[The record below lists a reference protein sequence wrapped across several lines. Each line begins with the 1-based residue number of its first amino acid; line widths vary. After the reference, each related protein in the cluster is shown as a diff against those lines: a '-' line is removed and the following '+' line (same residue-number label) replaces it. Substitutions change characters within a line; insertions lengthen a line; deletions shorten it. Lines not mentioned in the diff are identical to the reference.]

1 MARCLEITSRPIYVM
16 CSLIVYLL
24 GTTWWRSDSRVCHW
38 VERRRSVTSC
48 AWYHGAYVIRVFLQT
63 QFRTTSCF
71 LYTQI
76 HRYCTLLDP
85 CDAKNDWKQ
94 YSKTL
99 HSYSFCCCD
108 CSSHYYLYSCSSHI
122 GILTPT
128 PVIIATTILIL
139 IPILIC
145 SNLIPLSPLPC
156 TPLSPLCP
164 FTSNLCPFIDTLFQ
178 LDLPTLHHH

>member
-1 MARCLEITSRPIYVM
+1 MTVWQSGLPLGGEETKCHELR
-16 CSLIVYLL
+16 LISWCVRHKSVLADSISHDFLFFVHSNSPLL
-24 GTTWWRSDSRVCHW
+24 HAV
-38 VERRRSVTSC
+38 
-48 AWYHGAYVIRVFLQT
+48 
-63 QFRTTSCF
+63 
-71 LYTQI
+71 
-76 HRYCTLLDP
+76 DP

-156 TPLSPLCP
+156 TPLPSLCP
-164 FTSNLCPFIDTLFQ
+164 FTSNPCTFISTLYNSIS
-178 LDLPTLHHH
+178 LLSTITNLSTPVLLPPS